1 MHVEVF
7 LRRIP
12 TEVRAKDTTGQEEG
26 LVVIT
31 PQERGGTVGGLP
43 VGRFLFRNVQRL
55 PIRPIFVI
63 LVGHLVAH
71 PMQQASLPGKRRPML
86 GRVLMVPGDRVG
98 ELAVRLMKNLATS
111 LILSEKIVTSLPK
124 AKELRKVAEPLI
136 TLAKQDSLTRR
147 RLAYSRIQDKK
158 AVKKL
163 FEELGPRFKNR
174 PGGYMRILK
183 HGFKKGDSAPRAY
196 VTLAEKG

>member
-1 MHVEVF
+1 MRH
-7 LRRIP
+7 R
-12 TEVRAKDTTGQEEG
+12 KS
-26 LVVIT
+26 
-31 PQERGGTVGGLP
+31 
-43 VGRFLFRNVQRL
+43 GRQLNRN
-55 PIRPIFVI
+55 
-63 LVGHLVAH
+63 
-71 PMQQASLPGKRRPML
+71 ASHRKAM
-86 GRVLMVPGDRVG
+86 
-98 ELAVRLMKNLATS
+98 MKNLATS

-147 RLAYSRIQDKK
+147 RLAYSTIQDNK

-183 HGFKKGDSAPRAY
+183 HGFKKGDSSPRAY
-196 VTLAEKG
+196 VTLAEKV